1 MTSFGQYKLT
11 TLVKRR
17 SDITEQE
24 FHQYW
29 SEKHPIVVNDW
40 LTRHGV
46 VKYVQVSQPAGQ
58 SELSG
63 MITPDVIKL

>member
-1 MTSFGQYKLT
+1 MASSGQYKLT

-40 LTRHGV
+40 LARHGV
-46 VKYVQVSQPAGQ
+46 VKYVQVSKATGQ
-58 SELSG
+58 SELSELK
-63 MITPDVIKL
+63 T